1 MPNTDQATAS
11 ESGISESMIHQDEG
25 QHSFRGPLRY
35 EVETSSSQL
44 EAGRKFTVF
53 LKVTNPYD
61 VPVKVLNVETQL
73 PIEFEGSDATTPSIW
88 KMLKERIKSETV
100 GALAQDVSS
109 SDHDTQSLTAR
120 TLAPDPWED
129 AGNKDRALAPATL
142 QPGNALLKVFTL
154 RTRQTIF
161 FTPSL
166 YTLHLQIQYEM
177 DGTINRDA
185 AKYQL
190 NMRAPLKAV
199 IYGAVAG
206 SIVGSLLRSLYEQQ
220 TPSLFE
226 PQLYMALVTSVL
238 LGSVLVIAFARKREA
253 QPFIT
258 IEDFYGG
265 FFVGFVAGYVGKS
278 LVDDILPAG
287 KPPEA

>member
-1 MPNTDQATAS
+1 
-11 ESGISESMIHQDEG
+11 
-25 QHSFRGPLRY
+25 
-35 EVETSSSQL
+35 VETSSTQL

-61 VPVKVLNVETQL
+61 VPVEILEVETQL
-73 PIEFEGSDATTPSIW
+73 PIEFESPDTTAPSLW
-88 KMLKERIKSETV
+88 RMIKKRFKSFAAGTLNPSV
-100 GALAQDVSS
+100 PPYGP
-109 SDHDTQSLTAR
+109 DTQSVSAR

-129 AGNKDRALAPATL
+129 TNEAAQASAFAPAIL

-154 RTRQTIF
+154 RTRHTTF

-166 YTLHLQIQYEM
+166 YTLHLQIRYKM
-177 DGTINRDA
+177 DQMTNRDA
-185 AKYQL
+185 VKYQL
-190 NMRAPLKAV
+190 NLRAPLKAV

-206 SIVGSLLRSLYEQQ
+206 SVVGSLLRSLYEHQ
-220 TPSLFE
+220 TPDLSTLVSAKFFV
-226 PQLYMALVTSVL
+226 ALVTSVL
-238 LGSVLVIAFARKREA
+238 LGSVLVIAFARKKEA

-265 FFVGFVAGYVGKS
+265 FFVGFVAGYVGKP

-287 KPPEA
+287 KPSAA